1 MTTRDA
7 EQPGE
12 APDGSAPDVP
22 PAPGPGERDVQ
33 AGAAQLVATLPK
45 VLLHDHLDGGLRPAT
60 VVELADEVG
69 HPLPATDPAELG
81 AWFVR
86 AAGAGSLD
94 RYLET
99 FAHTVAVMQTAP
111 ALRRVAAEAIED
123 LAADG
128 VVLAEVRFAPELH
141 TTAGLTMAQVVDAVL
156 EGFAEG
162 VHRAAAAGRTIRAG
176 AIVSAMRQAGS
187 SREVAELALATR
199 DRGVVGFDIAGPE
212 AAFPPALHAEAF
224 ALVREALFPVTVHA
238 GEDGA
243 LESIAQAVQVAGALR
258 LGHGVRIVDDLHDD
272 LGGPDGDLGSVR
284 LGPLA
289 HWVRDRRIAL
299 ETCPSSNIQ
308 TGAARDVATHPVT
321 RLLRLGFAVTV
332 NTDNRLQS
340 GTTLGRE
347 MSLLVSQA
355 GWTLEDLRRVTTTA
369 AHHAFVHQD
378 ERTALIDEII
388 TPGFARVGG
397 GRQRA

>member
-12 APDGSAPDVP
+12 SPDGSAPDVP
-22 PAPGPGERDVQ
+22 PAPGPGERDVL
-33 AGAAQLVATLPK
+33 ADAAQLVAALPK
-45 VLLHDHLDGGLRPAT
+45 VLLHDHLDGGLRPGT
-60 VVELADEVG
+60 IVELADEVG
-69 HPLPATDPAELG
+69 HPLPTTDPTELG

-141 TTAGLTMAQVVDAVL
+141 TTRGLTMAQVVDAVL

-224 ALVREALFPVTVHA
+224 ALLRDGLFPVTVHA

-243 LESIAQAVQVAGALR
+243 LESIAEAVRVAGALR
-258 LGHGVRIVDDLHDD
+258 LGHGVRIVDDLVDGPVGD
-272 LGGPDGDLGSVR
+272 LGGVR
-284 LGPLA
+284 LGRLA

-388 TPGFARVGG
+388 TPGFARAGG

>member
-12 APDGSAPDVP
+12 SPDGSAPDVP
-22 PAPGPGERDVQ
+22 PAPGPGERDVL
-33 AGAAQLVATLPK
+33 ADAAQVVAALPK
-45 VLLHDHLDGGLRPAT
+45 VLLHDHLDGGLRPGT
-60 VVELADEVG
+60 IVELADEVG
-69 HPLPATDPAELG
+69 HPLPTTDPAELG

-141 TTAGLTMAQVVDAVL
+141 TTRGLTMAQVVDAVL

-224 ALVREALFPVTVHA
+224 ALLRDGLFPVTVHA

-243 LESIAQAVQVAGALR
+243 LESIAEAVRVAGALR
-258 LGHGVRIVDDLHDD
+258 LGHGVRIVDDLVDGPVGD
-272 LGGPDGDLGSVR
+272 LGGVR
-284 LGPLA
+284 LGRLA

-388 TPGFARVGG
+388 TPGFARAGG

>member
-1 MTTRDA
+1 M
-7 EQPGE
+7 
-12 APDGSAPDVP
+12 
-22 PAPGPGERDVQ
+22 
-33 AGAAQLVATLPK
+33 LPK
-45 VLLHDHLDGGLRPAT
+45 VLLHDHLDGGLRPGT
-60 VVELADEVG
+60 IVELADEVG
-69 HPLPATDPAELG
+69 HPLPTTDPTALG
-81 AWFVR
+81 AWFVQ

-141 TTAGLTMAQVVDAVL
+141 TTRGLTMAQVVDAVL
-156 EGFAEG
+156 EGFDEG

-176 AIVSAMRQAGS
+176 AILSAMRQAGS
-187 SREVAELALATR
+187 SRAVAELALATR

-224 ALVREALFPVTVHA
+224 ALVRDGLFPATVHA
-238 GEDGA
+238 GEDGG
-243 LESIAQAVQVAGALR
+243 LGSIAQAVQVGGALR
-258 LGHGVRIVDDLHDD
+258 LGHGVRIVDDLLDD
-272 LGGPDGDLGSVR
+272 PDALGGAR

-369 AHHAFVHQD
+369 AHHAFVHED

-388 TPGFARVGG
+388 TAGFARVGG